1 MSRRERADTS
11 ARDLLGPNVAL
22 SGRAARVA
30 EKPGKRAVRPSTD
43 RADSSTVDRRHLEI
57 LHAQF
62 RNGDMTARE
71 KLTRLLLPRLVSY
84 LARRRTDLDD
94 AVIQEAAEDA
104 LLAYFRRP
112 SDYAPQRS
120 PLESFLRLAALNNLR
135 DAMRRIRRRL
145 LHEISVGDDLPD
157 RSASDPAVSYRWR
170 DLRAVWR
177 AAHTDTER
185 AFLRARLRGERR
197 VQGLADLLG
206 VSGRPRAE
214 QRAEVN
220 RVWTRL
226 KLRIRRSL
234 GKRERA

>member
-1 MSRRERADTS
+1 MLLER
-11 ARDLLGPNVAL
+11 
-22 SGRAARVA
+22 
-30 EKPGKRAVRPSTD
+30 
-43 RADSSTVDRRHLEI
+43 
-57 LHAQF
+57 F

-71 KLTRLLLPRLVSY
+71 ELTGILLPRLVSH
-84 LARRRTDLDD
+84 LRRRTDLDD
-94 AVIQEAAEDA
+94 AVIQESAEDA
-104 LLAYFRRP
+104 LLAFFSRP
-112 SDYAPQRS
+112 TDYAPQRS

-157 RSASDPAVSYRWR
+157 RSASELAVSYRWR

-177 AAHTDTER
+177 AAHTDAER
-185 AFLRARLRGERR
+185 AFLRSRLRGDRR
-197 VQGLADLLG
+197 VDGLADLLG
-206 VSGRPRAE
+206 CSGRPRAE

-234 GKRERA
+234 GKRERVKEKGR

>member
-1 MSRRERADTS
+1 MLRLTICWDPTS
-11 ARDLLGPNVAL
+11 L
-22 SGRAARVA
+22 SQGRAAPVA
-30 EKPGKRAVRPSTD
+30 EKPGQRAVRPPID
-43 RADSSTVDRRHLEI
+43 CADSSTIGRRDLEI
-57 LHAQF
+57 LRERFH
-62 RNGDMTARE
+62 NDDMTARE
-71 KLTRLLLPRLVSY
+71 ELTRLLLPRLVSH

-112 SDYAPQRS
+112 SDYDPQRS

-157 RSASDPAVSYRWR
+157 RSASDPALSYGWR

-177 AAHTDTER
+177 AAHTDNER

-197 VQGLADLLG
+197 VQALADLLG
-206 VSGRPRAE
+206 VAGRPRLE

-220 RVWTRL
+220 RVWTRR

-234 GKRERA
+234 GKREEVKDEGR

>member
-1 MSRRERADTS
+1 M
-11 ARDLLGPNVAL
+11 
-22 SGRAARVA
+22 
-30 EKPGKRAVRPSTD
+30 
-43 RADSSTVDRRHLEI
+43 
-57 LHAQF
+57 
-62 RNGDMTARE
+62 
-71 KLTRLLLPRLVSY
+71 
-84 LARRRTDLDD
+84 
-94 AVIQEAAEDA
+94 IQEAAEDA
-104 LLAYFRRP
+104 LLAYFSRP
-112 SDYAPQRS
+112 SEYDPQRS
-120 PLESFLRLAALNNLR
+120 PLEPFLRLAALNNLR

-145 LHEISVGDDLPD
+145 LHEICVGDDLPD
-157 RSASDPAVSYRWR
+157 RSASDPAGSYRWR

-206 VSGRPRAE
+206 VSGRPRAD

-234 GKRERA
+234 GKRERVKDEGR

>member
-1 MSRRERADTS
+1 M
-11 ARDLLGPNVAL
+11 
-22 SGRAARVA
+22 RVA
-30 EKPGKRAVRPSTD
+30 DNPEPRAVRPSIN
-43 RADSSTVDRRHLEI
+43 RAASSGIDRRYLEI
-57 LHAQF
+57 LHERF
-62 RNGDMTARE
+62 RNGDMTARDE
-71 KLTRLLLPRLVSY
+71 LTRLLLPRLVSN
-84 LARRRTDLDD
+84 LVRRRTHLDD

-104 LLAYFRRP
+104 LLAYF
-112 SDYAPQRS
+112 SHSSAYDPQRS

-145 LHEISVGDDLPD
+145 LHEISVGNDLPD

-177 AAHTDTER
+177 AASTDRER
-185 AFLRARLRGERR
+185 AFLHARLRGERR
-197 VQGLADLLG
+197 VQRLADLLG
-206 VSGRPRAE
+206 VSARPRAE

-234 GKRERA
+234 EKRERG